1 MPGVAVSCAASS
13 SERAGWR
20 LRRKIVVSPLPWHSS
35 RRHNRSV
42 RTTTYGKW
50 TGLDLD
56 SLSLEDVM
64 QALSDFF
71 LQSGFLGGRRFRGA
85 DDTIDGLRDALL
97 RLLFKEGFLSED
109 ELDALR
115 GDDEE
120 ISDAVMRDLVDRLIE
135 RLIAEGYLTV
145 EDLERLAEQGQM
157 GEGEG
162 SVGPKSDEPVRF
174 EVTAKGTDLL
184 GYTALRELMGAVG
197 RSGIGMHETTRLATG
212 VEASLG
218 SKPYEFGDTMN
229 LDVNATLLS
238 AVARE
243 GLGVPLALEY
253 GDLMVHQSEYR
264 STCATVVLL
273 DCSHSMILYGEDR
286 FTPAKRVALALS
298 HLIRTQYPGDTIRLV
313 LFHDSAE
320 EVPLGKLAGVQVG
333 PYHTN
338 TCEGLKLARR
348 LLAAERSDMRQIVMI
363 TDGKPSALTLPD
375 GSIYKNPFGLD
386 PEIRAQ
392 TMREVARCA
401 RAGVQVNTFML
412 AADYALV
419 EFVKEMTALCRGK
432 AYFATTLNLGE
443 YIMMDFL
450 RRRRQTVR

>member
-1 MPGVAVSCAASS
+1 MPSLAGEIHNSAV
-13 SERAGWR
+13 RY
-20 LRRKIVVSPLPWHSS
+20 
-35 RRHNRSV
+35 
-42 RTTTYGKW
+42 TTYGKW
-50 TGLDLD
+50 TGFDLD
-56 SLSLEDVM
+56 SLSLEDLM
-64 QALSDFF
+64 EALSDFF
-71 LQSGFLGGRRFRGA
+71 LQSGFQGGRRRRSG
-85 DDTIDGLRDALL
+85 DDTVDGLRDALL
-97 RLLFKEGFLSED
+97 KLLFREGFLSDD
-109 ELDALR
+109 ELQALR

-120 ISDAVMRDLVDRLIE
+120 ISEAVMRDLVDRLIE

-145 EDLERLAEQGQM
+145 EDLERLAQQGAM
-157 GEGEG
+157 SDGEG
-162 SVGPKSDEPVRF
+162 STGPKSDVPVRF
-174 EVTAKGTDLL
+174 EVTTKGTDLL

-197 RSGIGMHETTRLATG
+197 RSGIGMHETTQLATG
-212 VEASLG
+212 VEASLS
-218 SKPYEFGDTMN
+218 SKPYEFGDSMN

-238 AVARE
+238 AVSRE

-298 HLIRTQYPGDTIRLV
+298 HLIRTQYPGDSIRLV

-320 EVPLGKLAGVQVG
+320 EVPLGRLASVQVG
-333 PYHTN
+333 PFHTN
-338 TCEGLKLARR
+338 TCEGLRLARR
-348 LLAAERSDMRQIVMI
+348 LLAAERCDMKQIVMI
-363 TDGKPSALTLPD
+363 TDGKPSALTLKD

-401 RAGVQVNTFML
+401 KAGVQVNTFML

>member
-1 MPGVAVSCAASS
+1 
-13 SERAGWR
+13 
-20 LRRKIVVSPLPWHSS
+20 
-35 RRHNRSV
+35 
-42 RTTTYGKW
+42 
-50 TGLDLD
+50 
-56 SLSLEDVM
+56 M

-71 LQSGFLGGRRFRGA
+71 LQSGFRGSRRFRGRHDSLEA
-85 DDTIDGLRDALL
+85 LREALL
-97 RLLFKEGFLSED
+97 RLLFREGFLSED
-109 ELDALR
+109 ELEALR

-120 ISDAVMRDLVDRLIE
+120 ISEAVMRDLVDRLVE
-135 RLIAEGYLTV
+135 RLIAEGYLSV
-145 EDLERLAEQGQM
+145 DDLERLAAESADTRGQ
-157 GEGEG
+157 G
-162 SVGPKSDEPVRF
+162 SVGPESDVPVRF
-174 EVTAKGTDLL
+174 AVTGKGTDLL
-184 GYTALRELMGAVG
+184 GYKALRDLMGAVG
-197 RSGIGMHETTRLATG
+197 QSGIGMHDTPRLATG

-238 AVARE
+238 AIARE
-243 GLGVPLALEY
+243 GVGVPLALEH

-264 STCATVVLL
+264 STCATVLML

-286 FTPAKRVALALS
+286 FTPAKRVALALA
-298 HLIRTQYPGDTIRLV
+298 HLIRTGYPGDTIRLV

-320 EVPLGKLAGVQVG
+320 EIPLAKLAGVQVG

-348 LLAAERSDMRQIVMI
+348 LLAAERCDMRQIVMI

-401 RAGVQVNTFML
+401 KAVVQVNTFML

-443 YIMMDFL
+443 YIVMDFL
-450 RRRRQTVR
+450 RRRRKTVR